1 MENRPDTT
9 QWTEEDWDNYYK
21 GQTVKN
27 LNRLAINQ
35 NVLTDPNMP
44 SPLLGAFMTTPAELR
59 KADFIQQTYDKNMV
73 EIDRAI
79 YEVQEALKATE
90 DPKERESLEVDLVDF
105 CVIKQKWV
113 DFYQSQVGK
122 EPVPIIRKG
131 QGRLPID

>member
-1 MENRPDTT
+1 
-9 QWTEEDWDNYYK
+9 
-21 GQTVKN
+21 
-27 LNRLAINQ
+27 
-35 NVLTDPNMP
+35 
-44 SPLLGAFMTTPAELR
+44 MTTPAELR